1 MKRTPICRTSDISA
15 SFFVRMLEFHWNF
28 VTHIE
33 FRIYQTKI
41 SVLSNAIY
49 PRLFPRWQI
58 LCVHNWVLA
67 KSGPFT
73 HMLSWFLF
81 IGRFRTLC
89 LLDTIVQAPTAYL
102 STSNVRHPSRTRV
115 TFLTLWRHLRVIA
128 AVTWKHSL
136 VPTWDGKKICLHEL
150 ERVYHRGNSMFV
162 DGYVSRL
169 LIWLITFMSAV
180 SVPASRLPLFMSENW
195 FHPKPDNVNFQ
206 PTAVFVVGK
215 LADGRGHV
223 KKTGARL

>member
-1 MKRTPICRTSDISA
+1 MIPLHRAFSDTLPIG
-15 SFFVRMLEFHWNF
+15 
-28 VTHIE
+28 
-33 FRIYQTKI
+33 
-41 SVLSNAIY
+41 
-49 PRLFPRWQI
+49 
-58 LCVHNWVLA
+58 HNR
-67 KSGPFT
+67 SGPHGIFFDFQRASSIEDAS
-73 HMLSWFLF
+73 HL
-81 IGRFRTLC
+81 
-89 LLDTIVQAPTAYL
+89 
-102 STSNVRHPSRTRV
+102 
-115 TFLTLWRHLRVIA
+115 FLTLWRHLRVIA